1 WAAMQQAEIGWP
13 QRGDDRSV
21 NELESYAA
29 ELTGL
34 EAGLFVFTASTANL
48 LAMMVATQRGDQV
61 ILEAD
66 AHQVWI
72 EGWNLAY
79 VCGVYPRLLPSETG
93 ARIRSARERG
103 LKWLGASGMHRG
115 GLWAAAGLHALR
127 TMVDRLADDHR
138 RARALA
144 DAIREVPGIAVNQPE
159 TNQVRVSTAAAVPA

>member
-79 VCGVYPRLLPSETG
+79 VCGVYPRLIASETG
-93 ARIRSARERG
+93 AIPLAEVAAILTEWRGPARPRTTFI
-103 LKWLGASGMHRG
+103 
-115 GLWAAAGLHALR
+115 ALESPHY
-127 TMVDRLADDHR
+127 DHR
-138 RARALA
+138 
-144 DAIREVPGIAVNQPE
+144 
-159 TNQVRVSTAAAVPA
+159 